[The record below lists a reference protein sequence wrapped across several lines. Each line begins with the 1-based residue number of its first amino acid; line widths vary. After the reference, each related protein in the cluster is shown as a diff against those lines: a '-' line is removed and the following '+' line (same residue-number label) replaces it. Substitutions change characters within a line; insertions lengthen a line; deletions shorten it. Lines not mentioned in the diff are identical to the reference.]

1 MISTCESMKF
11 NVGWLRQRLY
21 IIKVDRAGIIANVV
35 PAAKAILEE
44 EKALAAESKKVEHAI
59 QNLNSKTE
67 RYQERLKMML
77 SRNYNLLDG
86 LF

>member
-1 MISTCESMKF
+1 M
-11 NVGWLRQRLY
+11 RQRLD

-35 PAAKAILEE
+35 PAAKTIMEE
-44 EKALAAESKKVEHAI
+44 EKALDMESEKVEQAI
-59 QNLNSKTE
+59 QNLKSRTE

-77 SRNYNLLDG
+77 SMNYNLLDG